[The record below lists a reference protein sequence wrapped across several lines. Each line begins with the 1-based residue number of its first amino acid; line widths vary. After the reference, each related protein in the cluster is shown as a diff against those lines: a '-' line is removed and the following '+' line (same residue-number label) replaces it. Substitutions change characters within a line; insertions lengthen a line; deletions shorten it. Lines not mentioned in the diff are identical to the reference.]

1 MEKATGRTFVA
12 KFIPTPST
20 ADKIVVRN
28 ELGIMNNLHHNKLLN
43 LHDAFDDRN
52 EMIMVLEL
60 YVLSYK
66 VIATGIF
73 LCLFLLCVILKKKIF
88 SKY

>member
-66 VIATGIF
+66 VIAMAV
-73 LCLFLLCVILKKKIF
+73 FLLCLIEKILN
-88 SKY
+88 KY